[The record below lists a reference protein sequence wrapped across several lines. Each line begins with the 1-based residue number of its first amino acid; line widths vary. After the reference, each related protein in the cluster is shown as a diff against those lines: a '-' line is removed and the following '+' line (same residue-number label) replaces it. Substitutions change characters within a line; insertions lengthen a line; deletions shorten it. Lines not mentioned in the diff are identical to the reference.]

1 MNAYSHYDDTQTK
14 RAQIIYLKYVKEE
27 TNEFIAELTGY
38 AVSTVRNYA
47 NKFFELLESAKELFK
62 GSRKTKIQKSR
73 VEDNHFVINENT
85 EIFVEC
91 DTKNFYSDS
100 EKFYLIRA
108 FDENGK
114 RLFSKVGTTT
124 RDILTRMKEH
134 LKSYKDLGVV
144 KIIIDRVWNCG
155 NTPAEG
161 FESFFRAIYISKFA
175 KHFKK
180 NDRFFDI
187 DFNLNEADEIYTQY
201 AGMTA

>member
-14 RAQIIYLKYVKEE
+14 RTQIIYLKYVREE

-38 AVSTVRNYA
+38 AVSTIRNYA
-47 NKFFELLESAKELFK
+47 TKFFELLESAKELFK
-62 GSRKTKIQKSR
+62 GSRKTKMQKAK
-73 VEDNHFVINENT
+73 VDNHFIISEDK
-85 EIFVEC
+85 EIVVEC
-91 DTKNFYSDS
+91 DTKNFYGDS

-108 FDENGK
+108 FDKNGN

-124 RDILTRMKEH
+124 RGILERMKEH
-134 LKSYKDLGVV
+134 LKSYKELGVV
-144 KIIIDRVWNCG
+144 KIIIDKVWSCG

-187 DFNLNEADEIYTQY
+187 DFNLDEADKIYTQY
-201 AGMTA
+201 AEMIA

>member
-14 RAQIIYLKYVKEE
+14 RAQIIYLKYVRQE
-27 TNEFIAELTGY
+27 TNEFISELTGY

-47 NKFFELLESAKELFK
+47 NKFFELLENAKELFK
-62 GSRKTKIQKSR
+62 GSRKTQMQKIK
-73 VEDNHFVINENT
+73 VDNHFIISEDK
-85 EIFVEC
+85 EIVVEC
-91 DTKNFYSDS
+91 DTKNFYGDS

-108 FDENGK
+108 FDKNGN

-124 RDILTRMKEH
+124 RGILERMKEH
-134 LKSYKDLGVV
+134 LKSYKELGVV

-187 DFNLNEADEIYTQY
+187 DFNLNEADKIYTQY
-201 AGMTA
+201 AEMIA